1 MSKSFQVFELSL
13 GSFVTFRIR
22 FIKDLD
28 SAYLASVID
37 IGGDIESAF
46 EEITEV
52 VNFSRT
58 RGIHFE
64 GLLFTFVWEWH
75 LFRIQIDV
83 FFGLKKKKI
92 LEFLTM
98 EQKM

>member
-1 MSKSFQVFELSL
+1 MYYPIRTIPVTYHFFMSKSFQVFELPL

-52 VNFSRT
+52 VNFSRAG
-58 RGIHFE
+58 GIHFE
-64 GLLFTFVWEWH
+64 GLLFTFV
-75 LFRIQIDV
+75 
-83 FFGLKKKKI
+83 
-92 LEFLTM
+92 
-98 EQKM
+98 